1 MPLVLAIAGFGALGA
16 VSRYGVD
23 ALIEHHTETLFPLS
37 TFVINMTGSF
47 LVSAAVGILVDRMHV
62 PTWLGVGVVV
72 GFLGA
77 YTTFS
82 AFAYETQGLIAEGRH
97 GVALANAFAS
107 VTFGVAAV
115 YLGLV
120 VARIGR

>member
-1 MPLVLAIAGFGALGA
+1 MPVVLAIAVFGALGA
-16 VSRYGVD
+16 VTRYGVD

-37 TFVINMTGSF
+37 TFVINLTGCF
-47 LVSAAVGILVDRMHV
+47 LVSAAVAILVDRLHV
-62 PTWLGVGVVV
+62 STWLSVGVVV

-82 AFAYETQGLIAEGRH
+82 TFAYETQGLIAEGRH
-97 GVALANAFAS
+97 GVAFANALSS

-120 VARIGR
+120 VGRFGR

>member
-1 MPLVLAIAGFGALGA
+1 MPVVLAIAVFGALGA
-16 VSRYGVD
+16 VTRYGVD

-37 TFVINMTGSF
+37 TFVINLTGCF
-47 LVSAAVGILVDRMHV
+47 FVSAAVAILVDRLHV
-62 PTWLGVGVVV
+62 STWLSVGVVV

-82 AFAYETQGLIAEGRH
+82 TFAYETQGLIAEGRH
-97 GVALANAFAS
+97 GVAFANALGS

-120 VARIGR
+120 VGRLGR

>member
-1 MPLVLAIAGFGALGA
+1 MPLVLAIAAFGALGA
-16 VSRYGVD
+16 VTRYGID
-23 ALIEHHTETLFPLS
+23 AFIEHHTETLFPLS
-37 TFVINMTGSF
+37 TFVINLTGSF
-47 LVSAAVGILVDRMHV
+47 LISLSVGILVDRMHV
-62 PTWLGVGVVV
+62 PTWLSVGVVV
-72 GFLGA
+72 GFLGS

-82 AFAYETQGLIAEGRH
+82 TFAYETQGLLAEGRH
-97 GVALANAFAS
+97 AVALANALAS

>member
-1 MPLVLAIAGFGALGA
+1 MPVVLAIAAFGALGA
-16 VSRYGVD
+16 VTRYGVD
-23 ALIEHHTETLFPLS
+23 AFIEHHTETLFPLS
-37 TFVINMTGSF
+37 TFIINMTGSV
-47 LVSAAVGILVDRMHV
+47 LVSAAVAILVDRLHV
-62 PTWLGVGVVV
+62 PTWLSIGIVV

-97 GVALANAFAS
+97 EIALANAFAS
-107 VTFGVAAV
+107 VTCGVAAV
-115 YLGLV
+115 YLGLF

>member
-16 VSRYGVD
+16 VARYGID
-23 ALIEHHTETLFPLS
+23 AFIEHHTETLFPLS
-37 TFVINMTGSF
+37 TFVINLTGSF
-47 LVSAAVGILVDRMHV
+47 LISLSVGILVDRMHV
-62 PTWLGVGVVV
+62 PTWLSVGVVV

-82 AFAYETQGLIAEGRH
+82 TFAYETQGLIAEGRH

-107 VTFGVAAV
+107 VTCGVGAV
-115 YLGLV
+115 YLGLA

>member
-1 MPLVLAIAGFGALGA
+1 MPVVLAIAVFGALGA
-16 VSRYGVD
+16 VTRYGVD

-37 TFVINMTGSF
+37 TFVINLTGCF
-47 LVSAAVGILVDRMHV
+47 LVSAAVAILVDRLHV
-62 PTWLGVGVVV
+62 STWLSVGVVV

-82 AFAYETQGLIAEGRH
+82 TFAYETQGLIAEGRH
-97 GVALANAFAS
+97 GVAFANALGS

-120 VARIGR
+120 VGRFGR

>member
-16 VSRYGVD
+16 VARYGVD
-23 ALIEHHTETLFPLS
+23 AFIEHHTETLFPLS

-47 LVSAAVGILVDRMHV
+47 LISLSVGILVDRMHV
-62 PTWLGVGVVV
+62 PTWLSVGIVV

-82 AFAYETQGLIAEGRH
+82 TFAYETQGLIAEGRH

-107 VTFGVAAV
+107 VTCGVVAV
-115 YLGLV
+115 YLGLL
-120 VARIGR
+120 VARAV

>member
-1 MPLVLAIAGFGALGA
+1 MPAVLAIAAFGALGA
-16 VSRYGVD
+16 VVRYGVD

-37 TFVINMTGSF
+37 TFVINLTGCF
-47 LVSAAVGILVDRMHV
+47 LVSAAVAILVDRLHV
-62 PTWLGVGVVV
+62 PTWLSVGVVV

-82 AFAYETQGLIAEGRH
+82 TFAYETQGLIAEGRL
-97 GVALANAFAS
+97 GVAFANALGS
-107 VTFGVAAV
+107 VSFGVAAV

-120 VARIGR
+120 VGRLGR

>member
-1 MPLVLAIAGFGALGA
+1 MPVVLAVAAFGALGA
-16 VSRYGVD
+16 VARYGVD

-47 LVSAAVGILVDRMHV
+47 LISASVVILVDRLHV
-62 PTWLGVGVVV
+62 PTWLSVGIVV

-82 AFAYETQGLIAEGRH
+82 TLAYETQGLIAEGRH
-97 GVALANAFAS
+97 AVAFTNALGS
-107 VTFGVAAV
+107 VACGVAAV
-115 YLGLV
+115 YLGLF

>member
-1 MPLVLAIAGFGALGA
+1 MPLVLAVAGFGALGA
-16 VSRYGVD
+16 VTRYGVD

-37 TFVINMTGSF
+37 TFVINVTGSF
-47 LVSAAVGILVDRMHV
+47 LVSASVAILVDRLHV
-62 PTWLGVGVVV
+62 PTWLSVGIVV

-107 VTFGVAAV
+107 VTCGVGAV

>member
-1 MPLVLAIAGFGALGA
+1 MPVVLAIAAFGALGA
-16 VSRYGVD
+16 VTRYGVD
-23 ALIEHHTETLFPLS
+23 ALIERHTESLFPLS
-37 TFVINMTGSF
+37 TFVINLTGSV
-47 LVSAAVGILVDRMHV
+47 LVSAAVVILVDRVHT
-62 PTWLGVGVVV
+62 PTWLSVGVVV

-82 AFAYETQGLIAEGRH
+82 TFAYETQGLIAEGRH
-97 GVALANAFAS
+97 GVALAYALGS
-107 VTFGVAAV
+107 VTCGVAAI